1 MAKAQRIIDLD
12 KGIDPWERQK
22 KDTEEAWQ
30 AFIFYRDSGE
40 KRSFRAT
47 AEHFKLWHNTIFRM
61 NLKFRWKE
69 RVLAYE
75 RHLDAQRQEV
85 HKKEVVAMAKRHA
98 SVASSAIGVLS
109 EPLKEAVRR
118 INACLWTLEK
128 ISDTE
133 LLRLIRANASVLK
146 DLVEIERVAMGAPG
160 TVTAQIAGT
169 ASTTLADRIMRTF
182 NEATEDAEA
191 SEDPGV
197 IDAD

>member
-1 MAKAQRIIDLD
+1 MAARKKFIDLD
-12 KGIDPWERQK
+12 KEIDPWERHKQ
-22 KDTEEAWQ
+22 DTEEEWQ

-40 KRSFRAT
+40 KRSFRLT
-47 AEHFKLWHNTIFRM
+47 AEHFKIWHNTVFRW
-61 NLKFRWKE
+61 NIRYRWKE

-98 SVASSAIGVLS
+98 SVASSAIGILS

-118 INACLWTLEK
+118 INQGLWTLEK
-128 ISDTE
+128 ISDVE

-169 ASTTLADRIMRTF
+169 ASTTLADRIMRSF
-182 NEATEDAEA
+182 SEATEDAEA